1 MKKQRA
7 ELEKQGKPP
16 LQINTIG
23 GLELQRKHMREGLS
37 DTEGMTITEENVK
50 KLMSDLS
57 KGKPIKG
64 GIDLDGVF
72 YEDFIHFTSYLINKY
87 FTREEK

>member
-1 MKKQRA
+1 M
-7 ELEKQGKPP
+7 
-16 LQINTIG
+16 TTT
-23 GLELQRKHMREGLS
+23 
-37 DTEGMTITEENVK
+37 TEGMVITEENVK

-57 KGKPIKG
+57 RGKPIKG

-87 FTREEK
+87 FTKEHQIGTQKHKKGS